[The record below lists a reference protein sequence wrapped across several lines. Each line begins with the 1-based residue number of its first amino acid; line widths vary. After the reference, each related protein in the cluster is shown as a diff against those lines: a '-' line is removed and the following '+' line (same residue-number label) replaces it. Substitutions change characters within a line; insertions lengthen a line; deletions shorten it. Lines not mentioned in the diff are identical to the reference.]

1 MNVFALKI
9 IALVTMIIDH
19 YGAIFQE
26 DMMIFR
32 MIGRIAFPIYCFLL
46 VEGYF
51 HTSNFKKYAQ
61 RLLLFAL
68 ISEIPFD
75 LAFFNQVGF
84 VHQNIFF
91 TLFIGLITIYILDN
105 KVVKFNNNE
114 IIETACIL
122 AVIISAC
129 ILAVLLKVDYDAMGI
144 VYILTFYFTRNQQ
157 KPKKFIITSIMMIIV
172 NFSSVFIQQLSLLAL
187 PFIYKYN
194 GSLGAKNKFLQIS
207 FYAVYPLHLLI
218 YYAAKLYL

>member
-105 KVVKFNNNE
+105 KVERFKFNN
-114 IIETACIL
+114 T

-144 VYILTFYFTRNQQ
+144 VYILTFYFTRNQE
-157 KPKKFIITSIMMIIV
+157 KPKKFIITSIVMIIV